1 MKDALT
7 YEVKDKVQKEMMEV
21 LKKNNLPTTP
31 NIRDAVCALLKEV
44 SCAHQNGSK

>member
-7 YEVKDKVQKEMMEV
+7 PEVQQKTVKDIMEV